1 MPSEYL
7 KHALT
12 LRIGQ
17 ICSPRAIAA
26 RLHDIHYSQFH
37 YSPDSS
43 PARTDASEKRE
54 AGHDWDEEEAE
65 VTRGHFSLQLEPR
78 LNQSGEPDGE
88 AGAVIEVGPAH
99 TEDVYTLSFRTLESL
114 VHGTCSEAPVDDSR
128 ANWKDMGLIHDGN
141 MNETRMG
148 IVNITARRSRR
159 ESRRSLNSS
168 HVLAVAIATIATDY
182 FTMVFYLCT
191 RYLQACEHER

>member
-26 RLHDIHYSQFH
+26 RLHDIHYTPLH

-54 AGHDWDEEEAE
+54 AGHNWDENKAE
-65 VTRGHFSLQLEPR
+65 VTRGHFSLLLEPR
-78 LNQSGEPDGE
+78 LNPSGEPDGE

-148 IVNITARRSRR
+148 IVNITARRSRG

-168 HVLAVAIATIATDY
+168 LVLAVATDTIATDY
-182 FTMVFYLCT
+182 PTIGFYFCT
-191 RYLQACEHER
+191 KISASM